1 MTNDLLGYFSL
12 QVLAFGSRTLECH
25 AGHLVYLCRRLWVK
39 HEVCHDFTLLLRA
52 SISNQ
57 VSKNG
62 KMTICG
68 TDEYMAPEMLFDES
82 FSYPADM
89 FSFGKQ
95 RIRSV
100 LASCGRFHL
109 SLCTAAIDGPR
120 SFRFPFELGAYTF
133 QPPPSFRLKQELK
146 VSSRVLCS
154 SCRWN
159 DCSS

>member
-1 MTNDLLGYFSL
+1 M
-12 QVLAFGSRTLECH
+12 
-25 AGHLVYLCRRLWVK
+25 
-39 HEVCHDFTLLLRA
+39 CHDLALLLRA

-95 RIRSV
+95 RNRSV
-100 LASCGRFHL
+100 LASCGRSHL
-109 SLCTAAIDGPR
+109 SPMGLAVSAFLSNWVRG
-120 SFRFPFELGAYTF
+120 RFNPL
-133 QPPPSFRLKQELK
+133 PPSRFKQELR
-146 VSSRVLCS
+146 VSSRVLYS
-154 SCRWN
+154 SCQWN
-159 DCSS
+159 DCTS